1 MFKGGWVYIMSSVS
15 RRTIYIG
22 VTSDIEGRVWEH
34 KNKVYP
40 DSFTS
45 KYNCVLLVYY
55 NYFEGIEDAIIEGKR
70 LKRWK
75 RFYKDQ
81 LIEKMNPNWSDLS
94 DSITH

>member
-55 NYFEGIEDAIIEGKR
+55 NYFEGIEDAIIEEKR

-94 DSITH
+94 NNIQY